1 MSTSS
6 VELAVSG
13 MTCATCASRIERKLN
28 KMPGVTATVNY
39 ATESAHVDYDPG
51 IEVSDLLRT
60 IEQTGYSASPVADA
74 AVDSR
79 EVDSLRRRFWV
90 SFALALPVVLLA
102 MIPPLQFTGWQWVSL
117 ALATVVVGW
126 GAWPFHRAAALN
138 ARHGAATMDTLVS
151 LGVLAAYFW
160 SLWALVFG
168 GAGSLGYTMTD
179 GMAMQSHGGT
189 PDIYFEVAAAVPVF
203 LLAGRWF
210 EARAKRNSTQAL
222 RALANLAAPDAAVVV
237 DGVETRVPIAQLRV
251 GDLFVVRP
259 GERIATD
266 GVVESGDSA
275 VDTSL
280 LTGEAVPVEVGEGDA
295 VTGATVNVDGT
306 LTVRATRVGAD
317 THLAHI
323 TRLVSE
329 AQSGKAP
336 VQRLADRVAA
346 VFVPIVLVI
355 AVVTL
360 AAWILIT
367 GDVEW
372 AFTAAVAVLIIAC
385 PCALGLATPTAL
397 LVGTGRG
404 AQLGILIRGPE
415 ILEDTRRVDTIVLD
429 KTGTVTT
436 GRMTLLEVIAADGED
451 PVVVGF
457 MAASVESPS
466 EHPIA
471 RAIASG
477 IDVTP
482 AVDFRNER
490 GLGVRG
496 IVEGVEVAAG
506 RPRWVADAVGATAV
520 PAGLQERID
529 AAEETGAT
537 VVAVGWAGA
546 VRGALVV
553 SDTVRTTSRPA
564 IELLRDLGLEP
575 VLVTGD
581 NPRTARAVGDE
592 VGLSRVHAGVLPAEK
607 VGIVQDLQSQGR
619 IVAVVGD
626 GVNDAAALA
635 QADLGIAMGTGT
647 DAAIEA
653 SDLTLV
659 RPDLLTA
666 VDAIR
671 LSRRT
676 LRTIKGN
683 LFWAFAYN
691 VAMIPLAA
699 FGLLNPMLAGAAMAL
714 SSVFVVGN
722 SLLLRRFR
730 PSS

>member
-1 MSTSS
+1 MAESI
-6 VELAVSG
+6 ELAVSG

-39 ATESAHVDYDPG
+39 ATESAHVDYDSG
-51 IEVSDLLRT
+51 IEISDLLRT
-60 IEQTGYSASPVADA
+60 IEQTGYSASPVAEA

-79 EVDSLRRRFWV
+79 EVDSLRMRFWV
-90 SFALALPVVLLA
+90 SLALALPVILLA
-102 MIPPLQFTGWQWVSL
+102 MVPPLQFPGWQWVSL
-117 ALATVVVGW
+117 VLATVVVAW
-126 GAWPFHRAAALN
+126 GAWPFHRAAAIN
-138 ARHGAATMDTLVS
+138 ARHGAANMDTLVS

-160 SLWALVFG
+160 SLWALLFG
-168 GAGSLGYTMTD
+168 GAGAIGFTMTD

-203 LLAGRWF
+203 ILAGRWF

-251 GDLFVVRP
+251 GDRFVVRP

-266 GVVESGDSA
+266 GVVESGESA

-280 LTGEAVPVEVGEGDA
+280 LTGEPVPVEVLAGDA

-306 LTVRATRVGAD
+306 LVVRATRVGAD

-323 TRLVSE
+323 TRLVNE

-355 AVVTL
+355 AAVTL
-360 AAWILIT
+360 IAWILIT

-415 ILEDTRRVDTIVLD
+415 ILEDTRRVDTIILD
-429 KTGTVTT
+429 KTGTVTS
-436 GRMTLLEVIAADGED
+436 GRMTLREVITASDED

-457 MAASVESPS
+457 MAASVEAPS

-477 IDVTP
+477 LDVVP
-482 AVDFRNER
+482 ATEFRNER

-496 IVEGVEVAAG
+496 VVDGVEIAAG
-506 RPRWVADAVGATAV
+506 RPRWVAEIIGASEV
-520 PAGLQERID
+520 PSMLQERID

-553 SDTVRTTSRPA
+553 SDAVRPTSKRA
-564 IELLRDLGLEP
+564 IALLREMGLEP

-581 NPRTARAVGDE
+581 NPRTAQAVADAVGITR
-592 VGLSRVHAGVLPAEK
+592 LHAGVLPAEK
-607 VGIVQDLQSQGR
+607 VDIVQALQAEGR
-619 IVAVVGD
+619 VVAVVGD

-659 RPDLLTA
+659 RSDLLAA

-722 SLLLRRFR
+722 SLLLRRFK
-730 PSS
+730 PSV

>member
-1 MSTSS
+1 MTDSI
-6 VELAVSG
+6 ELAVSG

-39 ATESAHVDYDPG
+39 ATESAHVDFGQG
-51 IEVSDLLRT
+51 IEIADLLRT
-60 IEQTGYSASPVADA
+60 IEQTGYTASPVADTEA
-74 AVDSR
+74 GSR
-79 EVDSLRRRFWV
+79 DVDSLRRRFWV
-90 SFALALPVVLLA
+90 SFALAVPVVVLA
-102 MIPPLQFTGWQWVSL
+102 MIPPLQFPGWQWVSL

-126 GAWPFHRAAALN
+126 GAWPFHRAAAIN
-138 ARHGAATMDTLVS
+138 VRHGAANMDTLVS
-151 LGVLAAYFW
+151 IGVLAAYLW
-160 SLWALVFG
+160 SLWALVLG
-168 GAGSLGYTMTD
+168 GAGAIGFTMSD
-179 GMAMQSHGGT
+179 GMSMRSHGGT

-203 LLAGRWF
+203 ILAGRWF
-210 EARAKRNSTQAL
+210 EARAKRRSTQAL

-237 DGVETRVPIAQLRV
+237 DGVETRIPVAQLRV
-251 GDLFVVRP
+251 GDVFVVRP

-266 GVVESGDSA
+266 GVVESGESA

-280 LTGEAVPVEVGEGDA
+280 LTGEPVPVDVTVGDS
-295 VTGATVNVDGT
+295 VTGATVNVDGV
-306 LTVRATRVGAD
+306 LTVRASRVGAD

-323 TRLVSE
+323 TRLVAE
-329 AQSGKAP
+329 AQSGKAQ

-355 AVVTL
+355 ALVTL
-360 AAWILIT
+360 LAWIFIT

-372 AFTAAVAVLIIAC
+372 AMTAAVSVLIIAC

-415 ILEDTRRVDTIVLD
+415 VLEDTRRIDTIVLD

-436 GRMTLLEVIAADGED
+436 GRMSLRDVLTAEGED

-457 MAASVESPS
+457 MAASVEASS
-466 EHPIA
+466 EHPIG

-477 IDVTP
+477 IDVVP
-482 AVDFRNER
+482 ATAFRNER

-496 IVEGVEVAAG
+496 LVGGVEVAAG
-506 RPRWVADAVGATAV
+506 RPEWVTQVIGAPSV
-520 PAGLQERID
+520 PSMLREQID
-529 AAEETGAT
+529 AAEQAGAT
-537 VVAVGWAGA
+537 VVAVGWDGC

-553 SDTVRTTSRPA
+553 ADTVRPTSARSIA
-564 IELLRDLGLEP
+564 LFREMGLEP

-581 NPRTARAVGDE
+581 NPRTAQAVAE
-592 VGLSRVHAGVLPAEK
+592 SVGINRVDAGVLPADK
-607 VGIVQDLQSQGR
+607 VEIVRSLQAQGR
-619 IVAVVGD
+619 TVAVVGD

-659 RPDLLTA
+659 RSDLLAA

-699 FGLLNPMLAGAAMAL
+699 FGLLNPMLAGAAMAF

-722 SLLLRRFR
+722 SLLLRRFK
-730 PSS
+730 PSA